1 MKSNTVIYLVVSISV
16 VVVVAAAALLV
27 VFYKAEPG
35 AEDILALYRDD
46 AKYGSLT
53 IGYPLD
59 ETLFPPEIVPPVFRW
74 KDDNSSS
81 GIWLIS
87 IRFRDDK
94 PGMNFLTREPQW
106 APEPE
111 QWEAIKKRSLEKD
124 AKVTI
129 LGISRG
135 VTAKILSAGH
145 VTIRTSKD
153 EVAAPL
159 FYREVNLPFIE
170 AVKDPSRIR
179 WRFGA
184 ISSPQQ
190 PPIVLDNLPVC
201 GNCHSFSA
209 DGKTLGLDV
218 DYASDKGSYAI
229 AAVSEQMVLTK
240 DTIITWSDYKRDEEQ
255 ETFGLLSQI
264 SPDGRVVVSTVKD
277 KSVFVPRPDLAFSQ
291 LFFPF
296 KGILAVY
303 DRQTRKFEALP
314 GADDQQYVQ
323 SNPAWSPDGKY
334 IVFARSRAY
343 DLKRTSSSGKV
354 LLSPEDCKEFL
365 EEGKPFLFD
374 LYRIPFNDGKGGTP
388 EPVQGASNNGM
399 SNYFAK
405 YSPDGKWIVFCKAK
419 SYMLLQ
425 PDSELYIIPAEGGKA
440 RRLRANTSRMNS
452 WHSFSP
458 NGKWLVFSSKANS
471 AYTQLFL
478 THIDDEGRSTPAVV
492 LSHFTAPDR
501 AANIPEFVNAEPTA
515 IKKITEQFV
524 DDYSLVRAANELLK
538 ADDFDG
544 AEKKC
549 REALKLN
556 QNNALAHYTL
566 ACSLEP
572 KGMLDEATSHLSEA
586 VRLDPNYTEAHYN
599 LGLAMFRKHKPDEAI
614 KHLSLVVQLEPDHVK
629 ARNSLG
635 AILLTKGMVEEA
647 EPHLSTAVRLDPNNV
662 DAQYNLSQAMLRQG
676 KTEEAIEHL
685 QEVVRL
691 RPDDADAHYKLGIAL
706 ASRGR
711 PVEAI
716 NHWSQVVNLRPDF
729 SGAHYNLGVA
739 LARQGKL
746 NEASEHW
753 LEVIRLEPNNA
764 EVHYM
769 LANAM
774 AALGKLDEAIRHYSK
789 AIKLKPEIDTSVRL
803 HDLLGMNYAKSGQY
817 QKAVLSA
824 RKAAD
829 LARAAG
835 KESFAQQIE
844 QRIELYKQNKPLENP
859 STRDGDK

>member
-1 MKSNTVIYLVVSISV
+1 MRKPVMYFVVSISV
-16 VVVVAAAALLV
+16 VVVVAAAALLA

-46 AKYGSLT
+46 AKYGSIT
-53 IGYPLD
+53 ISYPLD
-59 ETLFPPEIVPPVFRW
+59 ETLFPPEIVPPVFQW
-74 KDDNSSS
+74 KDDNLKSTT
-81 GIWLIS
+81 WLITFK
-87 IRFRDDK
+87 FRDDK
-94 PGMNFLTREPQW
+94 PGMNFLAREPQW
-106 APEPE
+106 APGPE

-124 AKVTI
+124 AEVTI
-129 LGISRG
+129 LGVRHG
-135 VTAKILSAGH
+135 VTAKILSEGH

-153 EVAAPL
+153 EVGAPL

-170 AVKDPSRIR
+170 AVKDPSQIR

-190 PPIVLDNLPVC
+190 PPIVLENLPVC

-218 DYASDKGSYAI
+218 DYANDKGSYAI
-229 AAVSEQMVLTK
+229 AQVSEQMVLTK

-264 SPDGRVVVSTVKD
+264 SPDGRAVVSTVKD

-323 SNPAWSPDGKY
+323 SNPAWSPDGKH
-334 IVFARSRAY
+334 IVFARSKAY

-374 LYRIPFNDGKGGTP
+374 LYRIPYNDGKGGAP
-388 EPVQGASNNGM
+388 KPIRGASHNGM

-425 PDSELYIIPAEGGKA
+425 PDSELYIIPAEGGTA
-440 RRLRANTSRMNS
+440 RRMRANTSRMNS

-458 NGKWLVFSSKANS
+458 NSKWLVFSSKANS

-478 THIDDEGRSTPAVV
+478 THIDDEGHSTPAVL

-501 AANIPEFVNAEPTA
+501 AANIPEFVNAGPTA
-515 IKKITEQFV
+515 IKKISEQFV

-538 ADDFDG
+538 ADDFDA
-544 AEKKC
+544 AEQKC
-549 REALKLN
+549 REALELN
-556 QNNALAHYTL
+556 QNNAVAHYTL

-572 KGMLDEATSHLSEA
+572 KGMLEEATSHLSEA
-586 VRLDPNYTEAHYN
+586 VRLDPNYADAHYN
-599 LGLAMFRKHKPDEAI
+599 LGQAMFRTGKPDEAI
-614 KHLSLVVQLEPDHVK
+614 KHLSFVVQLEPDHVK

-647 EPHLSTAVRLDPNNV
+647 EPHLSAAVRLDPNNV

-676 KTEEAIEHL
+676 KTDEAIEHL

-691 RPDDADAHYKLGIAL
+691 KPDDADVHYKLGIAL
-706 ASRGR
+706 ASQGR
-711 PVEAI
+711 PDEAI

-729 SGAHYNLGVA
+729 AGAHYNLGVA

-746 NEASEHW
+746 NEASEYW
-753 LEVIRLEPNNA
+753 LHVIRLEPNNA

-769 LANAM
+769 LANGM

-789 AIKLKPEIDTSVRL
+789 AIQIKPEIDTSVRL
-803 HDLLGMNYAKSGQY
+803 HDLLGINYAKTGQY
-817 QKAVLSA
+817 QKAILSA

-835 KESFAQQIE
+835 QEALAQQIE
-844 QRIELYKQNKPLENP
+844 RRIELYKQNQPLENP
-859 STRDGDK
+859 SARDGDE

>member
-1 MKSNTVIYLVVSISV
+1 MRKPVMYLVVSISV
-16 VVVVAAAALLV
+16 VVIVAAAALLV
-27 VFYKAEPG
+27 TFYKAEPG

-53 IGYPLD
+53 ISYPLD

-81 GIWLIS
+81 SIWLIT
-87 IRFRDDK
+87 IRFRDNK

-106 APEPE
+106 KPEPE
-111 QWEAIKKRSLEKD
+111 QWETIKKLSMEKN
-124 AKVTI
+124 AEVTI
-129 LGISRG
+129 LGVDRRI
-135 VTAKILSAGH
+135 TTKILSTGH
-145 VTIRTSKD
+145 VTIGTSKD
-153 EVAAPL
+153 EVGAPL
-159 FYREVNLPFIE
+159 FYREVNLPFID

-190 PPIVLDNLPVC
+190 PPIVMDNLPVC
-201 GNCHSFSA
+201 GNCHSFSQ

-218 DYASDKGSYAI
+218 DYANDKGSYAI
-229 AAVSEQMVLTK
+229 APVAEQMVLSK
-240 DTIITWSDYKRDEEQ
+240 DRIITWSDYKRDDEQ
-255 ETFGLLSQI
+255 ETFGLLSQV
-264 SPDGRVVVSTVKD
+264 SPDGRVAVSTVKD

-303 DRQTRKFEALP
+303 DRQTRIFQSLP
-314 GADDQQYVQ
+314 GADDPQYVQ

-334 IVFARSRAY
+334 IVFARAKAY

-388 EPVQGASNNGM
+388 EPIQGASNNGM

-425 PDSELYIIPAEGGKA
+425 PDSELYIIPAEGGTASK
-440 RRLRANTSRMNS
+440 LRANTSRMNS

-478 THIDDEGRSTPAVV
+478 THIDDEGRSTPAVL

-501 AANIPEFVNAEPTA
+501 AANIPEFVNAGPAA
-515 IKKITEQFV
+515 IKKISEQFV

-544 AEKKC
+544 AEQKC
-549 REALKLN
+549 REALELN
-556 QNNALAHYTL
+556 KNNAQAHYTL

-572 KGMLDEATSHLSEA
+572 KGMLDEATSHLYEA
-586 VRLDPNYTEAHYN
+586 VRLDPNYADAHYN
-599 LGLAMFRKHKPDEAI
+599 LGQAMFRMSKPDEAI

-647 EPHLSTAVRLDPNNV
+647 EPHLSAAVSLDPNNV
-662 DAQYNLSQAMLRQG
+662 DAQYNLSQAMFRLG
-676 KTEEAIEHL
+676 KADEAIEHL
-685 QEVVRL
+685 LEVVRL
-691 RPDDADAHYKLGIAL
+691 RPDDADAHYKLGMAL
-706 ASRGR
+706 ASQGK
-711 PVEAI
+711 PEDAI
-716 NHWSQVVNLRPDF
+716 RHWSQAVQFKPDF
-729 SGAHYNLGVA
+729 IEARYNLGVA

-746 NEASEHW
+746 NKATEHW
-753 LEVIRLEPNNA
+753 LEVIRIVPDHA

-789 AIKLKPEIDTSVRL
+789 AIRLKPEIDTSPRL
-803 HDLLGMNYAKSGQY
+803 HDLLSMNYAKTGQY

-824 RKAAD
+824 QKAVD

-835 KESFAQQIE
+835 QETLALQIE
-844 QRIELYKQNKPLENP
+844 RRIELYKQNKPLENP
-859 STRDGDK
+859 STRDNNE